1 MKKLII
7 VTGAS
12 GHLGGT
18 IIRILA
24 KADCAVR
31 GLLLPSDDAPE
42 IYGAE
47 YFRGDVR
54 DIGSLSGLFEGI
66 EDFET
71 YVIHTAGIVDISDRV
86 TPAMY
91 AVNVTGTKNMIAMCM
106 RRGVKRLVYVS
117 SVHAIPEK
125 KNSQAQA
132 EVEAFSPELVLGG
145 YAKTKA
151 EATQAVLDAVKYGL
165 DAVVIHP
172 SGIIGPFDNSGNHLV
187 QMFVDF
193 VNDHLPACVTGGY
206 DLVDVRDVAQGCI
219 DACEK
224 GVTGECYILS
234 NKRYE
239 IRDLLKLIKRDR
251 GRKKLIVLPNW
262 VAKALIP
269 FLTLHAKRL
278 KIRPLITRYSLH
290 TLKSNSNFSHD
301 KASKTLGYEPRD
313 INLTL
318 SDMTDW
324 IKNKRKVKVK

>member
-1 MKKLII
+1 MKKMFI

-18 IIRILA
+18 IIRILV
-24 KADCAVR
+24 KTDCVVR
-31 GLLLPSDDAPE
+31 GLILPSDGTPE

-54 DIGSLSGLFEGI
+54 DVGSLSGLFEGV
-66 EDFET
+66 EDYET
-71 YVIHTAGIVDISDRV
+71 YVIHTAGIVDISDCV
-86 TPAMY
+86 TDAMY
-91 AVNVTGTKNMIAMCM
+91 TVNVGGTKNMIATCM

-125 KNSQAQA
+125 KKSQAQA
-132 EVEAFSPELVLGG
+132 EVSSFSPELVLGG

-151 EATQAVLDAVKYGL
+151 EATQAVLDAVNYGL

-193 VNDHLPACVTGGY
+193 VNNKLPACVTGGY

-234 NKRYE
+234 NRRYE
-239 IRDLLKLIKRDR
+239 IKDILKLVKRDK

-262 VAKALIP
+262 VAKALVP
-269 FLTLHAKRL
+269 FLTIHAKRL
-278 KIRPLITRYSLH
+278 KMRPLITNYSLQ

-301 KASKTLGYEPRD
+301 KATKTLGYKPRD
-313 INLTL
+313 IKLTL

-324 IKNKRKVKVK
+324 IKKKQKA

>member
-1 MKKLII
+1 MKKLFI

-18 IIRILA
+18 IIRILV
-24 KADCAVR
+24 KTDCVVR

-47 YFRGDVR
+47 YFRGDIR
-54 DIGSLSGLFEGI
+54 DTGSLSEIFEGI
-66 EDFET
+66 ESFET

-91 AVNVTGTKNMIAMCM
+91 TVNVTGTKNMIAMCM
-106 RRGVKRLVYVS
+106 RRGIKRLVYVS

-125 KNSQAQA
+125 KKSQAQT
-132 EVEAFSPELVLGG
+132 EVSSFSPELVLGG

-165 DAVVIHP
+165 DAVIIHP

-193 VNDHLPACVTGGY
+193 VNNKLPACVTGGY

-234 NKRYE
+234 NRRYE
-239 IRDLLKLIKRDR
+239 IKDLLKLVKRDK
-251 GRKKLIVLPNW
+251 GRKRLPVLPNW
-262 VAKALIP
+262 VAKALLP
-269 FLTLHAKRL
+269 FLSLHAKRL

-301 KASKTLGYEPRD
+301 KAAKALGYKPRD
-313 INLTL
+313 IHLTI

-324 IKNKRKVKVK
+324 IKKKKSRKLS